1 LKVRRWLPPLLW
13 AGVILT
19 GTSLPS
25 SVLPSQPSG
34 VDKALHFGIY
44 LLFGV
49 LLSREFAY
57 STGRWRAALLAILVA
72 ISFGAADEWHQQF
85 IPGRSTE
92 FADWRADAL
101 GSTIGAL
108 SVAVLRRRG
117 PSRPSITG

>member
-1 LKVRRWLPPLLW
+1 MKVRRWLPPLVW

-25 SVLPSQPSG
+25 SVIPGQASG

-49 LLSREFAY
+49 LLSREF
-57 STGRWRAALLAILVA
+57 SEVTTRWRAAALAIVVA
-72 ISFGAADEWHQQF
+72 VLFGAADEWHQQF

-92 FADWRADAL
+92 LADWYAD
-101 GSTIGAL
+101 SIGATVGAL
-108 SVAVLRRRG
+108 MVAAQRRRAVS
-117 PSRPSITG
+117 PTVIR